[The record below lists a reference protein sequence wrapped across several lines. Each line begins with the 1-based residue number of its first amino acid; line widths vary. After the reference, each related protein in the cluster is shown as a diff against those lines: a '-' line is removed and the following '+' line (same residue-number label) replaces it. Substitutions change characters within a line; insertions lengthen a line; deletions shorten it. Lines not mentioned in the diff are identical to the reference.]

1 MMQKEKQLSLGV
13 ALLPILFLTVL
24 LSLNVYYYGD
34 DSLAGANQIA
44 LLLAAAFCTVLA
56 TKRGA
61 KWEKLLEGIKNSI
74 SDALPALLI
83 LLVIGSL
90 AGTWLIS
97 GIVPAMIYYGLQ
109 IVNPTYFLVAAC
121 IVSAIISLATG
132 SSWST
137 IATIGV
143 ALLVFVWVF
152 DFEKEVKSLHSK
164 SSGIACLIKSKSS
177 CL

>member
-1 MMQKEKQLSLGV
+1 MHKTKPHSLLV

-34 DSLAGANQIA
+34 DSLSGANQIA
-44 LLLAAAFCTVLA
+44 LLLATAFCAVLA
-56 TKRGA
+56 SKRSA
-61 KWEKLLEGIKNSI
+61 TWEHLLEGIKNSI

-83 LLVIGSL
+83 LLLIGSL

-137 IATIGV
+137 KR
-143 ALLVFVWVF
+143 LL
-152 DFEKEVKSLHSK
+152 E
-164 SSGIACLIKSKSS
+164 
-177 CL
+177 